1 PAPITSRLATAP
13 CILAWAS
20 LASLTAA
27 KKGDTTWDTDPAPAP
42 ATATLEPWV
51 LGRRA
56 VSVWLCFLAGWLLL
70 CSAGVLGL
78 GLLATA
84 ERSLPLS
91 SFLRS
96 RSRSRSRSCS
106 LSRSLRSLRSLR
118 SSSSSFSSLNMAGPS
133 WVLGPSWGGPWVNP
147 GGLAGGVGS
156 GWVGLG
162 TSWTVMLPMVVRRCF
177 SSWARWV
184 RARCFWARS
193 LRVRLPLPN
202 PNPGP
207 EFGPGV
213 GPGVGPGFGPG
224 FGPGVGPVGGG
235 SWGMCPRN
243 HSRNAS
249 FPFWALRLA
258 FCVPEATH
266 RPASLARVLRRSHLA
281 LAFWRACC
289 FSSWMRR
296 AYSGSCARRSIS
308 S

>member
-1 PAPITSRLATAP
+1 
-13 CILAWAS
+13 
-20 LASLTAA
+20 
-27 KKGDTTWDTDPAPAP
+27 
-42 ATATLEPWV
+42 ATLEPWV
-51 LGRRA
+51 LGRWA
-56 VSVWLCFLAGWLLL
+56 VSVLLFFLAGWLLL
-70 CSAGVLGL
+70 CPAGVLGL
-78 GLLATA
+78 GLVATA

-118 SSSSSFSSLNMAGPS
+118 SSSSSFSSLNLAGPA
-133 WVLGPSWGGPWVNP
+133 WVLGPSWGGPWVTA

-177 SSWARWV
+177 SSCARWV

-202 PNPGP
+202 PNPEP
-207 EFGPGV
+207 EF
-213 GPGVGPGFGPG
+213 GPGFGPG
-224 FGPGVGPVGGG
+224 FGPDVGPGVGPGFDPGVGPSGGG

-308 S
+308 SQYELSFRFAAAAAFRYWVLNRVPTPGCFPICLR